1 MCYGTKYTFKVVV
14 AKVEASNNPC
24 TIHWLLNEENARRVY
39 DLISAADVVQ
49 TQILP
54 MILHPK
60 TYIGPDEVEVHF
72 VASRGNWWMDNI
84 FKWHA
89 QILRLGRGMPGL

>member
-72 VASRGNWWMDNI
+72 VGEGKRERFQTLHRAHMDT
-84 FKWHA
+84 
-89 QILRLGRGMPGL
+89 Q